1 MVFPNMSKQS
11 SKYQNDFEYFFHER
25 MDYKILADPYQYEY
39 VKAILKPAE
48 EMQAV
53 FCDAPAGSGKALKN
67 GSLVQTPKGPTAIES
82 LKIGERV
89 FGPDGKDYPVKGVFP
104 QGKKEVYEVHF
115 SDGTVVE
122 CCDEHLWTFQTKRQR
137 DEKTGYQT
145 KTLREIIDDFP
156 LTKASGKWK
165 ARNIYL
171 PPIEPVLYGEK
182 DFFISPYLLGTLIGD
197 GQLGRV
203 SFSNSEKDILKK
215 VSSEIEKLGYKFS
228 DSDSK
233 DHRII
238 MSKDTLEKF
247 HDNEFTTKGKTN
259 PLKKE
264 LKSLGLLDS
273 LSETKFIPRS
283 YLESSV
289 KQRIELL
296 NGLIDTDGSV
306 NGSSYEYTTS
316 SEQLS
321 LDIKELCHSLGLTV
335 SISVKEKPTYQYKGE
350 LLIGKPSYRLRI
362 KSSEL
367 IPKIHTSEKHEAR
380 WKKGQSSARI
390 TIRDIVKTGR
400 TEEMTCISIDSPDH
414 LFLTENF
421 IPTHN
426 TAIALTAAYYML
438 QKGWISKI
446 VYVRNTVSLRENGF
460 LPGTPEEKEEIF
472 MRPLFESINR
482 IGLKDRRQDLYEDMV
497 ARGELVATSTS
508 YLRGTDISGDAL
520 IIVDEAQ
527 NLSLGELR
535 TVLTRKHDSVKAIV
549 IGSHLQVDTPEIQ
562 RFGKKGILPFELF
575 MAHFDENKQIP
586 TTRIE
591 LKENYRG
598 KFAQYTDS
606 VHDTIKK
613 FDEEEERHRKQIKY
627 ENMFLA
633 NRAKEFSVSA
643 ETEDRLL
650 YETEYI
656 IGNTKKEEVET
667 EEIEEVEI
675 EEVEEL
681 HPATAYLEAWD

>member
-53 FCDAPAGSGKALKN
+53 FCDAPAGSGK
-67 GSLVQTPKGPTAIES
+67 
-82 LKIGERV
+82 
-89 FGPDGKDYPVKGVFP
+89 
-104 QGKKEVYEVHF
+104 
-115 SDGTVVE
+115 
-122 CCDEHLWTFQTKRQR
+122 
-137 DEKTGYQT
+137 
-145 KTLREIIDDFP
+145 
-156 LTKASGKWK
+156 
-165 ARNIYL
+165 
-171 PPIEPVLYGEK
+171 
-182 DFFISPYLLGTLIGD
+182 
-197 GQLGRV
+197 
-203 SFSNSEKDILKK
+203 
-215 VSSEIEKLGYKFS
+215 
-228 DSDSK
+228 
-233 DHRII
+233 
-238 MSKDTLEKF
+238 
-247 HDNEFTTKGKTN
+247 
-259 PLKKE
+259 
-264 LKSLGLLDS
+264 
-273 LSETKFIPRS
+273 
-283 YLESSV
+283 
-289 KQRIELL
+289 
-296 NGLIDTDGSV
+296 
-306 NGSSYEYTTS
+306 
-316 SEQLS
+316 
-321 LDIKELCHSLGLTV
+321 
-335 SISVKEKPTYQYKGE
+335 
-350 LLIGKPSYRLRI
+350 
-362 KSSEL
+362 
-367 IPKIHTSEKHEAR
+367 
-380 WKKGQSSARI
+380 
-390 TIRDIVKTGR
+390 
-400 TEEMTCISIDSPDH
+400 
-414 LFLTENF
+414 
-421 IPTHN
+421 

-438 QKGWISKI
+438 KKGWVSKI

-472 MRPLFESINR
+472 MRPLVESINR

-497 ARGELVATSTS
+497 ATGELVATSTS

-575 MAHFDENKQIP
+575 MAHFEENEQIP

-613 FDEEEERHRKQIKY
+613 FDKEEERHRKQIKY

-633 NRAKEFSVSA
+633 SRAKELSVSA
-643 ETEDRLL
+643 DTEDKLL
-650 YETEYI
+650 YETEYV
-656 IGNTKKEEVET
+656 IGRTKKEEVE
-667 EEIEEVEI
+667 EIEIEEI

>member
-53 FCDAPAGSGKALKN
+53 FCDAPAGSGK
-67 GSLVQTPKGPTAIES
+67 
-82 LKIGERV
+82 
-89 FGPDGKDYPVKGVFP
+89 
-104 QGKKEVYEVHF
+104 
-115 SDGTVVE
+115 
-122 CCDEHLWTFQTKRQR
+122 
-137 DEKTGYQT
+137 
-145 KTLREIIDDFP
+145 
-156 LTKASGKWK
+156 
-165 ARNIYL
+165 
-171 PPIEPVLYGEK
+171 
-182 DFFISPYLLGTLIGD
+182 
-197 GQLGRV
+197 
-203 SFSNSEKDILKK
+203 
-215 VSSEIEKLGYKFS
+215 
-228 DSDSK
+228 
-233 DHRII
+233 
-238 MSKDTLEKF
+238 
-247 HDNEFTTKGKTN
+247 
-259 PLKKE
+259 
-264 LKSLGLLDS
+264 
-273 LSETKFIPRS
+273 
-283 YLESSV
+283 
-289 KQRIELL
+289 
-296 NGLIDTDGSV
+296 
-306 NGSSYEYTTS
+306 
-316 SEQLS
+316 
-321 LDIKELCHSLGLTV
+321 
-335 SISVKEKPTYQYKGE
+335 
-350 LLIGKPSYRLRI
+350 
-362 KSSEL
+362 
-367 IPKIHTSEKHEAR
+367 
-380 WKKGQSSARI
+380 
-390 TIRDIVKTGR
+390 
-400 TEEMTCISIDSPDH
+400 
-414 LFLTENF
+414 
-421 IPTHN
+421 

-472 MRPLFESINR
+472 MRPLVESINR

-497 ARGELVATSTS
+497 ATGELVATSTS

-575 MAHFDENKQIP
+575 MAHFEENNQIP

-613 FDEEEERHRKQIKY
+613 FDKEEERHRKQVKY

-633 NRAKEFSVSA
+633 SRAKELSVSTD
-643 ETEDRLL
+643 TEDKLL

-656 IGNTKKEEVET
+656 IGSTKKEKV